1 MKFTKTKVENLP
13 TSMLELMRFTPS
25 IITPNG
31 DKKPVKSKYAKPEN
45 YTTAEDAVEIAEVEG
60 GGTAFAALDIC
71 GHGKGDNYVFLDFDH
86 VLNASGEFVNAEAED
101 WYTDIQ
107 YKLGGYAEF
116 SASGTG
122 IHILAIPTPG
132 KFTKITNKESG
143 VLYFDRDKNIK
154 LEVFYYPDARKT
166 CHMTG
171 EPFDT
176 DERTIATGAFVD
188 EVLTDILNEI
198 QKRLPAKV
206 TKQQTAR
213 ADENRAE
220 LPADVKALVDAINA
234 LTPQQLM
241 EKNYLRRSEHG
252 AEHPTGYVCPWCG
265 SGTGK
270 SKTGALTYYTEDTP
284 HFFCH
289 ARGCSGDVLKFLAKV
304 YGVDDHGKNFFTLL
318 KKTAD
323 DFAIP
328 YDPKIFERDEDN
340 VIRTQDRIRDCPV
353 NLIIPEN
360 FIWTKSGITQKVPSK
375 KDTEEFKYLP
385 VTKTPI
391 IITRKFREP
400 SKGTVEFEIAL
411 RLRDYWQYVV
421 MDGKTLTD
429 ARQLTELGNYDAIIN
444 ATDRLKQFFDALRA
458 CNPDIEQIKSYKQT
472 GWTSEDYDDFAFPS
486 SNGNAVVRR
495 QGYDYERILKPR
507 GDREAWKKKFG
518 EVTEQGGAIARTVIG
533 FAAASFLVRP
543 LGLPN
548 LQFHLHGPRSIGKTP
563 LEKFA
568 VTPFGN
574 PAVGS
579 LTHTFD
585 ATPKSRLE
593 KACAFRDLPLI
604 CEELE
609 TLSKRE
615 AEKIPQDIYN
625 YSLGIGGQ
633 ALKKDGTAREEKL
646 FSGARLT
653 NGEHSLVQTFGNAG
667 EFKRVLDVR
676 AATLL
681 EEEFAGDLYEFC
693 DQNHGLFLE
702 QWINYIIENREIIR
716 KHYNKALKEITN
728 KQKGRGNENDRT
740 QLSTLVASAV
750 GYQHFKIC
758 IGLSNLA
765 TDADAMRAEFEAD
778 IETIICTLPTANE
791 MNDTTR
797 AVEFLKSFV
806 AGSEKYF
813 VHTFKNPN
821 TGRKEDVAQYTAD
834 CYGKKFPDGRV
845 AFLPHALKKIL
856 TDEGKGNFKSAE
868 KIIAELA
875 DAGIIQTSLKG
886 KPLGYAKIFGE
897 TKRAYIFEAGT
908 ISDGDAVDDTREHTE
923 TA

>member
-1 MKFTKTKVENLP
+1 MKFNKTKVENLP
-13 TSMLELMRFTPS
+13 SVMSESMRFTPS
-25 IITPNG
+25 IIASNG
-31 DKKPVKSKYAKPEN
+31 DKKPINKKCAKPEN
-45 YTTAEDAVEIAEVEG
+45 YTTAEDAVQIAEAAG
-60 GGTAFAALDIC
+60 YGNAFAAFDIC
-71 GHGKGDNYVFLDFDH
+71 GHGKDKNYLFLDFDH
-86 VLNASGEFVNAEAED
+86 VLNEAGDFVNAEAED
-101 WYTDIQ
+101 WYNTIQ
-107 YKLGGYAEF
+107 YKLGGYAEL

-122 IHILAIPTPG
+122 IHIPAIPTQG
-132 KFTKITNKESG
+132 KFTKITNKEDG

-154 LEVFYYPDARKT
+154 LEVFYYPDTRKT

-171 EPFDT
+171 ELFDT
-176 DERTIATGAFVD
+176 DERKIATGAVVD
-188 EVLTDILNEI
+188 EVLNDILNEI
-198 QKRLPAKV
+198 KKRLPAKE
-206 TKQQTAR
+206 TKKQSAR
-213 ADENRAE
+213 ADENRPE

-234 LTPQQLM
+234 IEPQELM
-241 EKNYLRRSEHG
+241 TKGYLKRSENG
-252 AEHPTGYVCPWCG
+252 AEHPTGYICPWCG

-270 SKTGALTYYTEDTP
+270 SKTGALTYYTEDSP

-289 ARGCSGDVLKFLAKV
+289 ARGCGGDVLKFLAKV
-304 YGVDDHGKNFFTLL
+304 YGVDDHGKEFFTLL
-318 KKTAD
+318 KKAAD

-328 YDPKIFERDEDN
+328 YDTKIFEHEEDN
-340 VIRTQDRIRDCPV
+340 VIRTQDRISDCPV

-360 FIWTKSGITQKVPSK
+360 FIWTKRGITQKVPSK

-411 RLRDYWQYVV
+411 RLHDHWQYVV

-472 GWTSEDYDDFAFPS
+472 GWTSEDYNEFAFPS
-486 SNGNAVVRR
+486 EDGKAIVRR
-495 QGYDYERILKPR
+495 AGYNYEKILKPV
-507 GDREAWKKKFG
+507 GDREAWKKKFS
-518 EVTEQGGAIARTVIG
+518 EVTAQGGAIARIVIG

-548 LQFHLHGPRSIGKTP
+548 LQFHLSGTRSIGKTP

-568 VTPFGN
+568 VSPFGN
-574 PAVGS
+574 PAVGA

-625 YSLGIGGQ
+625 YFLGVGGQ
-633 ALKKDGTAREEKL
+633 AQKRDGTAREEKI

-676 AATLL
+676 AVTLL
-681 EEEFAGDLYEFC
+681 EEEFASDLYEFC

-702 QWINYIIENREIIR
+702 QWINYIIKNRELIR
-716 KHYNKALKEITN
+716 KHYQKALKGITSG
-728 KQKGRGNENDRT
+728 QKGRGNENDRT
-740 QLSTLVASAV
+740 QLSTLVISAV
-750 GYQHFKIC
+750 SYQHFKIC

-765 TDADAMRAEFEAD
+765 TDADAINAELNAD
-778 IETIICTLPTANE
+778 IETVIANLPTAAEMDDTARAAEDLSSYVASHDKNFAHEKENGEEEIAWGLNCCGIKFANGEVAFHPTELRRILQDELGYVSANKLINE
-791 MNDTTR
+791 WHDKGKLIAN
-797 AVEFLKSFV
+797 S
-806 AGSEKYF
+806 
-813 VHTFKNPN
+813 
-821 TGRKEDVAQYTAD
+821 GRKDHVVQIGEKLRKTIHFKANVIETAND
-834 CYGKKFPDGRV
+834 
-845 AFLPHALKKIL
+845 
-856 TDEGKGNFKSAE
+856 SAE
-868 KIIAELA
+868 LNYYEK
-875 DAGIIQTSLKG
+875 
-886 KPLGYAKIFGE
+886 LG
-897 TKRAYIFEAGT
+897 
-908 ISDGDAVDDTREHTE
+908 VV
-923 TA
+923 